1 MKLRGCSR
9 LKDALAFQYADAD
22 YCDKSDNA
30 YNDERINV
38 FQRNFGEVLIE
49 ILKGVQLAAV
59 GTVRFLFS
67 PFRGSLRGLVFDF
80 IEQQIDETGIAPTVR
95 DICDGLGL
103 SSPSTVHVHLKTLEE
118 KGYIHRDPLK
128 SRCITIVGRDQKA
141 KEPELE
147 PVGAGAFSDVVSL
160 PVVGNVAAGL
170 PILAEQNVTETIPLP
185 VEIVGDSSSFL
196 LKVRGDSMIEIGIND
211 GDYVAVKEQPTCNN
225 GDIVVAIVDDGATVK
240 RFYKEKG
247 HVRLQPENSSME
259 PIIVRENVSIAGKVV
274 AVFRRL

>member
-1 MKLRGCSR
+1 MAG
-9 LKDALAFQYADAD
+9 
-22 YCDKSDNA
+22 N
-30 YNDERINV
+30 
-38 FQRNFGEVLIE
+38 EVKNSKKIT
-49 ILKGVQLAAV
+49 KKQKAV
-59 GTVRFLFS
+59 L
-67 PFRGSLRGLVFDF
+67 DF
-80 IEQQIDETGIAPTVR
+80 IEQRIEETGIAPTVR
-95 DICDGLGL
+95 DICEGLGL

-128 SRCITIVGRDQKA
+128 SRCITIVGRETKKA
-141 KEPELE
+141 PKEPEVE
-147 PVGAGAFSDVVSL
+147 PVGAGAFSNVVEL

-211 GDYVAVKEQPTCNN
+211 GDFVAVKEQSTCNN
-225 GDIVVAIVDDGATVK
+225 GDIVVAIVEDGATVK
-240 RFYKEKG
+240 RFYKEKN

-259 PIIVRENVSIAGKVV
+259 PIIVTENVSIAGKVV

>member
-1 MKLRGCSR
+1 MG
-9 LKDALAFQYADAD
+9 A
-22 YCDKSDNA
+22 
-30 YNDERINV
+30 E
-38 FQRNFGEVLIE
+38 EVKNTKKIT
-49 ILKGVQLAAV
+49 KKQKAV
-59 GTVRFLFS
+59 L
-67 PFRGSLRGLVFDF
+67 DF
-80 IEQQIDETGIAPTVR
+80 IEACIDETGIAPTVR
-95 DICDGLGL
+95 DICEGLGL

-118 KGYIHRDPLK
+118 KGFIHRDPLK
-128 SRCITIVGRDQKA
+128 SRCITIVGREPKPA
-141 KEPELE
+141 PKEPEVE
-147 PVGAGAFSDVVSL
+147 SVGAGAFSDVVEL

-185 VEIVGDSSSFL
+185 TEIVGDSSSFL

-240 RFYKEKG
+240 RFFKEKG

>member
-1 MKLRGCSR
+1 MG
-9 LKDALAFQYADAD
+9 A
-22 YCDKSDNA
+22 
-30 YNDERINV
+30 E
-38 FQRNFGEVLIE
+38 EVKNTKKIT
-49 ILKGVQLAAV
+49 KKQKAV
-59 GTVRFLFS
+59 L
-67 PFRGSLRGLVFDF
+67 DF

-225 GDIVVAIVDDGATVK
+225 GDIVVAIVDDGA
-240 RFYKEKG
+240 
-247 HVRLQPENSSME
+247 NSE
-259 PIIVRENVSIAGKVV
+259 A
-274 AVFRRL
+274 LL

>member
-1 MKLRGCSR
+1 MG
-9 LKDALAFQYADAD
+9 A
-22 YCDKSDNA
+22 
-30 YNDERINV
+30 E
-38 FQRNFGEVLIE
+38 EVKNTKKIT
-49 ILKGVQLAAV
+49 KKQKAV
-59 GTVRFLFS
+59 L
-67 PFRGSLRGLVFDF
+67 DF

-103 SSPSTVHVHLKTLEE
+103 SAPSTVHVHLKTLEE

-147 PVGAGAFSDVVSL
+147 PVGTGAFSDVVSL

-211 GDYVAVKEQPTCNN
+211 GDYVAVKEQIGRASC
-225 GDIVVAIVDDGATVK
+225 
-240 RFYKEKG
+240 
-247 HVRLQPENSSME
+247 
-259 PIIVRENVSIAGKVV
+259 RERV
-274 AVFRRL
+274 

>member
-1 MKLRGCSR
+1 MG
-9 LKDALAFQYADAD
+9 A
-22 YCDKSDNA
+22 
-30 YNDERINV
+30 E
-38 FQRNFGEVLIE
+38 EVKNTKKIT
-49 ILKGVQLAAV
+49 KKQKAV
-59 GTVRFLFS
+59 L
-67 PFRGSLRGLVFDF
+67 DF

-128 SRCITIVGRDQKA
+128 SRCITIVGREQKA

-170 PILAEQNVTETIPLP
+170 PILAEQNVTETIP
-185 VEIVGDSSSFL
+185 
-196 LKVRGDSMIEIGIND
+196 
-211 GDYVAVKEQPTCNN
+211 DYVAVKEQPTCNN